1 MKKIDV
7 KIPGNS
13 YPVYIGNGVL
23 QKVQILINKH
33 GLHKNIFII
42 VDENVFNLHSEK
54 IDRFISRINS
64 KTYLYSIN
72 ASEQNKSS
80 SQLSDIYS
88 ALIENGFGKDSL
100 IVAIGGGIT
109 GDIAGYA
116 ASTFARGVQ
125 IVHVP
130 TTLLAMVDSSV
141 GGKTGINFESTKNII
156 GTFYQPD
163 FVLIDLDFL
172 KTLPEEEVL
181 CGLGE
186 ILKYTLLIGGDF
198 QDQVNKK
205 YMKILNLDS
214 KFLLEVVLNCVSF
227 KAGIVAQDEKEE
239 SGLRKILNLGHT
251 FAHAIEVERNHS
263 IKHGQAV
270 IAGLCSALHLS
281 NRLNILNDRLYN
293 EYLTTLLKTKSR
305 IQIDIF
311 YPMKIYEIMKRDKKS
326 ANDKIR
332 FVLIQ
337 EAGKIVVEVEAGMVD
352 VMDSI
357 NAGLHHFVTTSHS

>member
-1 MKKIDV
+1 MKKIEV
-7 KIPGNS
+7 KIPGSS
-13 YPVYIGNGVL
+13 YPVYIGNGVFLQL
-23 QKVQILINKH
+23 QKLISKH
-33 GLHKNIFII
+33 ALYKNIFII
-42 VDENVFNLHSEK
+42 IDENVFNLHSDK
-54 IDRFISRINS
+54 IDRFISKSNS
-64 KTYLYSIN
+64 KIYLYSIN
-72 ASEQNKSS
+72 ATELNKSS

-88 ALIENGFGKDSL
+88 VLIENGFGKDSL

-156 GTFYQPD
+156 GTFYQPN

-186 ILKYTLLIGGDF
+186 ILKYSFLIGGDF
-198 QDQVNKK
+198 LEQINKK
-205 YMKILNLDS
+205 YMKILSLDT
-214 KFLLEVVLNCVSF
+214 KFLLDVVENCISF
-227 KAGIVAQDEKEE
+227 KTGIVEKDEREE

-251 FAHAIEVERNHS
+251 FAHAIEIERNHS

-270 IAGLCSALHLS
+270 ITGLSCALHLS
-281 NRLNILNDRLYN
+281 NRLNILNDTLYK
-293 EYLTTLLKTKSR
+293 EYLSMLLRTKNQ
-305 IQIDIF
+305 IQLGLF

-332 FVLIQ
+332 FVLIK
-337 EAGKIVVEVEAGMVD
+337 EAGNVVIDIEAGMVD

-357 NAGLHHFVTTSHS
+357 NSGLHHFVATEHK

>member
-1 MKKIDV
+1 MKKIDI

-13 YPVYIGNGVL
+13 YPVYIGNGIF
-23 QKVQILINKH
+23 QQIQILIKKH
-33 GLHKNIFII
+33 RLHKNIFVI
-42 VDENVFNLHSEK
+42 VDENVFNLHPDK
-54 IDRFISRINS
+54 IDRFISHVNS

-72 ASEQNKSS
+72 ATEKNKSS

-109 GDIAGYA
+109 GDVAGYA
-116 ASTFARGVQ
+116 ASTFARGIQ

-156 GTFYQPD
+156 GTFYQPE

-181 CGLGE
+181 CGFGE

-205 YMKILNLDS
+205 YMKILNLDPN
-214 KFLLEVVLNCVSF
+214 FLLDVVLNCVTF

-251 FAHAIEVERNHS
+251 FAHAIEVERNHN

-270 IAGLCSALHLS
+270 IVGLCCALHLS
-281 NRLNILNDRLYN
+281 NRINLISDKLYK
-293 EYLTTLLKTKSR
+293 EYLSVLLKTKSR

-311 YPMKIYEIMKRDKKS
+311 YPVKIYEIMKRDKKS
-326 ANDKIR
+326 VNDKIK
-332 FVLIQ
+332 FILIQ
-337 EAGKIVVEVEAGMVD
+337 EAGRIVVDVEAGMVD

-357 NAGLHHFVTTSHS
+357 NTGLHNFVTTSHS